1 MTWPNLLVWLLDKEI
16 YLTVL
21 VGDIARYVA
30 PSFINL
36 IGHAIVSYSLISI
49 SVSWGH
55 ANPKVPP
62 KVVQG
67 LAYLAYGPS
76 TEMVLARLVRL
87 GKTTICFDFRV
98 VAIPRWVL
106 ERAPPTNDGQV
117 LQDSAESHWWIRR
130 EGSMEYPH
138 QLRRL
143 DHTGG
148 GGIDKCE
155 FEIGSFIFK

>member
-1 MTWPNLLVWLLDKEI
+1 MPLSPT
-16 YLTVL
+16 
-21 VGDIARYVA
+21 
-30 PSFINL
+30 
-36 IGHAIVSYSLISI
+36 LISI

-87 GKTTICFDFRV
+87 GKTTICFDFWV

-106 ERAPPTNDGQV
+106 ERAPPTVVKSCKIPQ
-117 LQDSAESHWWIRR
+117 SHWWIRR

-138 QLRRL
+138 QIRRL

-148 GGIDKCE
+148 RIDKCE
-155 FEIGSFIFK
+155 VEIGSFIFK

>member
-1 MTWPNLLVWLLDKEI
+1 MPLYPT
-16 YLTVL
+16 
-21 VGDIARYVA
+21 
-30 PSFINL
+30 
-36 IGHAIVSYSLISI
+36 LISI

-117 LQDSAESHWWIRR
+117 LQDSAEIHWWIRR

-148 GGIDKCE
+148 RNRQMR
-155 FEIGSFIFK
+155 S